1 MNSNVTDMGAEAE
14 DDVPKKPLPFSSI
27 NRTATVVP
35 RINIR
40 I

>member
-1 MNSNVTDMGAEAE
+1 MNSNVTDMCAEAE
-14 DDVPKKPLPFSSI
+14 DDVPKKTLPFSPI
-27 NRTATVVP
+27 NRTAKVVP